1 MAPRFQ
7 DLERNMSVLGRRG
20 PAAQYGAIAN
30 RGQSGGISS
39 ISPQARKAALDNIQ
53 RGKFFKGRDVG
64 EDRLRRRIKFD
75 TLDRQFVDRF
85 TKPVN
90 IVDPNTGKITGVV
103 SGLTQATADAPRS
116 LTEERQRLTNILG
129 PTPSEIEGDIS
140 FGVGETMKGIGI
152 PVVSNV
158 NRVLNVAKSGVEQ
171 LWDRVRGE
179 TPVQVGTAFPTPGSD
194 VRDLFSSINTGI
206 AGSDPNNL
214 LVQIAMANQD
224 RFDDAP
230 TFQEQLAN
238 ATAQNL
244 TIPDPRKIAE
254 TITDYATAAAQG
266 VDVNTP
272 IGNINVNPLANR
284 LFLKG
289 GIGPIDYGGSINP
302 DTLNFDAGIKTALP
316 FDIDFSAGVQS
327 GDIPGASLGKKF
339 GPIDAN
345 LALSEQGAS
354 LGLNTTVDPLKLIFP
369 GSAVGTPINVGA
381 SVDSSGRITPNIGF
395 ALPFKKGGSI
405 NKNSGLGYMLK

>member
-1 MAPRFQ
+1 
-7 DLERNMSVLGRRG
+7 LS
-20 PAAQYGAIAN
+20 PAARYGAIAN

-64 EDRLRRRIKFD
+64 EDRLRRRIKQD

-85 TKPVN
+85 TKPVVGSSN
-90 IVDPNTGKITGVV
+90 LLQMTD
-103 SGLTQATADAPRS
+103 DAPRS
-116 LTEERQRLTNILG
+116 LAAERERLANILG
-129 PTPSEIEGDIS
+129 PTPSEVAGDIG
-140 FGVGETMKGIGI
+140 FGVSEVMRELGI

-179 TPVQVGTAFPTPGSD
+179 TPAQVGTAFPTPGSD

-230 TFQEQLAN
+230 TFQEQLVN

-244 TIPDPRKIAE
+244 TLPDPRKVGE
-254 TITDYATAAAQG
+254 TITDYITAAQRG
-266 VDVNTP
+266 VNVDTP
-272 IGNINVNPLANR
+272 IGNVNINPLANR
-284 LFLKG
+284 VFLDG
-289 GIGPIDYGGSINP
+289 GIGPINYGGSINP
-302 DTLNFDAGIKTALP
+302 D
-316 FDIDFSAGVQS
+316 
-327 GDIPGASLGKKF
+327 
-339 GPIDAN
+339 
-345 LALSEQGAS
+345 
-354 LGLNTTVDPLKLIFP
+354 
-369 GSAVGTPINVGA
+369 
-381 SVDSSGRITPNIGF
+381 
-395 ALPFKKGGSI
+395 
-405 NKNSGLGYMLK
+405 